1 MNPLSFTANL
11 CTEDGQFIE
20 TGEARVSDTE
30 SSVDFT
36 GEFVPLLKLGVTVQ
50 IVRVLGSS
58 QFERFTGKVY
68 LSSRKL
74 LKIVEVDEQL
84 VKKARSY
91 FSVNENLPVT
101 LLLAPE
107 KPARFNPQKA
117 ARISGVVR
125 GIYSDTIKITSI
137 DFIPDGQRMMLSVE
151 SESITLDSVM
161 LCVRERV
168 LMRRSAAILLCDIES
183 ASDESRRAIADFL
196 ARQPSL

>member
-11 CTEDGQFIE
+11 CTEDGQLIE

-30 SSVDFT
+30 NAVDFT

-58 QFERFTGKVY
+58 QFERFIGKVY

-117 ARISGVVR
+117 TRISGVVR

-137 DFIPDGQRMMLSVE
+137 DFIPDGQHMMLSVE
-151 SESITLDSVM
+151 SEPITLDSVM

-183 ASDESRRAIADFL
+183 ASDESRRAISDFL
-196 ARQPSL
+196 ARQPSS